1 MEKQFDAQ
9 AMMERARLVVAE
21 VRKSE
26 AYPAIIGAIAGGI
39 AGALIAALIAGSRSS
54 RRADAERE
62 SVNPVRASAR
72 PSWSPR
78 DVVQLVTVVAALV
91 KQAQSWYREQK
102 R

>member
-1 MEKQFDAQ
+1 MEKEFDAQ

-26 AYPAIIGAIAGGI
+26 AYPAILGAIAGGI
-39 AGALIAALIAGSRSS
+39 AGALMAALIAGGRSA
-54 RRADAERE
+54 RRGGDE
-62 SVNPVRASAR
+62 SVNATVR

-78 DVVQLVTVVAALV
+78 DIVQLATIVAALV
-91 KQAQSWYREQK
+91 KQVQLWYREQK